1 MWTTR
6 KTDEDAAGETK
17 RSNSRG
23 HGDTDAAAV
32 DLDSVDVDITA
43 TCVCSATGRIAV
55 GSAIGTLQ
63 YLVTRVRGALAVGD
77 INASRVAECACV
89 GVFGRVTSCALG
101 CRPERFGG
109 LCKPPSRGSVQWC
122 RLPHMAWSSQETSA
136 GRFGRSAP
144 RYVELDVW

>member
-63 YLVTRVRGALAVGD
+63 YLVTRVRGALAVGN
-77 INASRVAECACV
+77 INANRVAECAC
-89 GVFGRVTSCALG
+89 GRVWPCDFVCIGMQTGEVRWTVQASESRISSVVQASTHGLVVTG
-101 CRPERFGG
+101 DVGG
-109 LCKPPSRGSVQWC
+109 AIRAFRASV
-122 RLPHMAWSSQETSA
+122 RRA
-136 GRFGRSAP
+136 
-144 RYVELDVW
+144 